1 MKLLNKVALITG
13 CASGMGKA
21 QALLFAKEG
30 ANIIAAD
37 INTEGNDKTVAEIN
51 GSGGNAISVVVD
63 LRKKSSIEAAVSQ
76 GLEHFGKID
85 ILCNTG
91 GVFDGKRK
99 SLDTTEEFWDLVL
112 DIDLKGVF
120 LMCNAVL
127 PGMLENKS
135 GVIVNL
141 ASTAGLTVGCG
152 GASYT
157 AAKHALVGYT
167 KQLSHEYGQQGIRA
181 NAICPGAVKTGI
193 TANIDPDIL
202 KASASAIPAMRT
214 AEADEIAQLS
224 LFLASEESNYIY
236 GAAIPIDGGLLVK

>member
-1 MKLLNKVALITG
+1 MKLLNKVAFITG

-21 QALLFAKEG
+21 QALLFASEG
-30 ANIIAAD
+30 AKIIAAD
-37 INTEGNDKTVAEIN
+37 INIEGNNKTVSEIN
-51 GSGGNAISVVVD
+51 ENGGKAISVVVD
-63 LRKKSSIEAAVSQ
+63 LRDKISIETAVSE
-76 GLEHFGKID
+76 GLKNFGRID

-91 GVFDGKRK
+91 GIFDSKRK
-99 SLDTTEEFWDLVL
+99 SLETSEEFWDLVL
-112 DIDLKGVF
+112 EVDLKSVF

-127 PGMLENKS
+127 PGMIENKG

-181 NAICPGAVKTGI
+181 NAICPGAVNTGI
-193 TANIDPDIL
+193 TANIDPEIL
-202 KASASAIPAMRT
+202 QSSASVIPAMRT
-214 AEADEIAQLS
+214 GEAEEIARLS
-224 LFLASEESNYIY
+224 LFLATEESSYIY
-236 GAAIPIDGGLLVK
+236 GAAIPIDGGLLIK